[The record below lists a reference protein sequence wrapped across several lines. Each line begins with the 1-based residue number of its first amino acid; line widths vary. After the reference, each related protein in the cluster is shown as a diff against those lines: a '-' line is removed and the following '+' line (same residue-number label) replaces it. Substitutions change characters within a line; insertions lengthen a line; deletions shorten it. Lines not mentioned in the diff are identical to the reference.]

1 MPRPAEFERQQ
12 TLDAA
17 LRLFWCQGYTATS
30 LNQLLAA
37 MDIGRSSFYAAFGD
51 KRSLFVECLELFALR
66 TRDILRAARD
76 EQGSPAA
83 IRGFFDRT
91 LFQVPDYRA
100 RRGCMM
106 VNTIL
111 ELAEV
116 DPALSQLAAD
126 KLGEVENDLAE
137 CFREAQSAGD
147 FPAGKKAED
156 LAACVMVINQGL
168 RVASRKKT
176 SRRELRRAVDTSLS
190 LLGLAAA

>member
-1 MPRPAEFERQQ
+1 
-12 TLDAA
+12 
-17 LRLFWCQGYTATS
+17 
-30 LNQLLAA
+30 
-37 MDIGRSSFYAAFGD
+37 
-51 KRSLFVECLELFALR
+51 
-66 TRDILRAARD
+66 
-76 EQGSPAA
+76 
-83 IRGFFDRT
+83 
-91 LFQVPDYRA
+91 
-100 RRGCMM
+100 MM

-126 KLGEVENDLAE
+126 KLGEVETDLAE